1 MYYFIELAGSITNIA
16 LLSLFMSRLFVRNK
30 IQSKWHYT
38 FLTLLCTG
46 QCVLSLFPNWVIPRT
61 LYLLLGGFLLAR
73 LFYEVQTWPAA
84 FASGSFFVLGSV
96 VEILAMLLIGVRLP
110 DTDLLMQVG
119 AARLIYVVFSNLI
132 QIPLLILVSHFFNR
146 EESDLRIVWLL
157 PLISIQLASISV
169 CYVVQCHAADKDFPD
184 YMVFFMAVL
193 LFVNI
198 MIVFY
203 VEALRK
209 NEKEKYLAELTEQH
223 YHLQIEYYQ
232 QLLEKQQETKALW
245 HDIKKYTT
253 AMQAVAAQND
263 SEQLRQIA
271 QAAADAYERVKDI
284 SAVGNPVVDALLN
297 QYLRSAKEN
306 QIQVLLDITIP
317 EVLAISTLLLS
328 VVIGNTFDN
337 AIEACRLIAP
347 EKRVI
352 HLQLRKQNRILFY
365 SIENPYIDAVTQLRV
380 GKHHGYGLKNV
391 ERAVNQNKAEKD
403 LLALKTEILAV
414 IKGESAFPK
423 DTLAEMIAAQEKK
436 HTELDTLCEEASAEL
451 ERNAE
456 LMANVSRLYDELISY
471 ADLYDSANFEAKKMI
486 VNQLIRRVD
495 VYRGYQINISFNFDL
510 TPYIEGE

>member
-30 IQSKWHYT
+30 VQSKWHYT

-110 DTDLLMQVG
+110 DMDLLMQVG

-184 YMVFFMAVL
+184 YMVFFMTVL

-245 HDIKKYTT
+245 HDIKKYTA
-253 AMQAVAAQND
+253 AMQAVVAQND

-347 EKRVI
+347 EKRMI

-391 ERAVNQNKAEKD
+391 ERAVNQNNGNFQLEKVD
-403 LLALKTEILAV
+403 GNFIVQIRLN
-414 IKGESAFPK
+414 
-423 DTLAEMIAAQEKK
+423 
-436 HTELDTLCEEASAEL
+436 CE
-451 ERNAE
+451 N
-456 LMANVSRLYDELISY
+456 
-471 ADLYDSANFEAKKMI
+471 
-486 VNQLIRRVD
+486 
-495 VYRGYQINISFNFDL
+495 
-510 TPYIEGE
+510 

>member
-1 MYYFIELAGSITNIA
+1 MAKYTVAVCDDEKEDLSFIVRKITEYDTHQLFEIKTYTDGELLFDELKSQKTSIDLLLLDIEMPSNGFQLARTLQALPKHPMVIFVTRQHEYAVQGYGIAFRYLTKPLNDLLFKSAMDAATQELASRRFLVECDGGT
-16 LLSLFMSRLFVRNK
+16 LSLETAN
-30 IQSKWHYT
+30 
-38 FLTLLCTG
+38 
-46 QCVLSLFPNWVIPRT
+46 
-61 LYLLLGGFLLAR
+61 
-73 LFYEVQTWPAA
+73 
-84 FASGSFFVLGSV
+84 
-96 VEILAMLLIGVRLP
+96 
-110 DTDLLMQVG
+110 
-119 AARLIYVVFSNLI
+119 IYYIESYGHT
-132 QIPLLILVSHFFNR
+132 ILVHSKGKDFQ
-146 EESDLRIVWLL
+146 LRMNIQDAAKQL
-157 PLISIQLASISV
+157 PKRCFTAPHR
-169 CYVVQCHAADKDFPD
+169 CYLVNMEHILYAADKDFPD

-245 HDIKKYTT
+245 HDIKKYTA

-271 QAAADAYERVKDI
+271 QAAEDAYERVKDI

-391 ERAVNQNKAEKD
+391 ERAVNQNNGNFQLEKVD
-403 LLALKTEILAV
+403 GNFIVQIRLN
-414 IKGESAFPK
+414 
-423 DTLAEMIAAQEKK
+423 
-436 HTELDTLCEEASAEL
+436 CE
-451 ERNAE
+451 N
-456 LMANVSRLYDELISY
+456 
-471 ADLYDSANFEAKKMI
+471 
-486 VNQLIRRVD
+486 
-495 VYRGYQINISFNFDL
+495 
-510 TPYIEGE
+510 

>member
-1 MYYFIELAGSITNIA
+1 MYYFIELAGSVTSIA

-30 IQSKWHYT
+30 IQSKWYFA
-38 FLTLLCTG
+38 FLILLCTG

-110 DTDLLMQVG
+110 DTDLLMQAG
-119 AARLIYVVFSNLI
+119 AARVIYVVFSNLI

-245 HDIKKYTT
+245 HDIKKYTA

-271 QAAADAYERVKDI
+271 QAAEDAYERVKDI

-391 ERAVNQNKAEKD
+391 ERAVNQNNGNFQLEKVD
-403 LLALKTEILAV
+403 GNFIVQIRLN
-414 IKGESAFPK
+414 
-423 DTLAEMIAAQEKK
+423 
-436 HTELDTLCEEASAEL
+436 CE
-451 ERNAE
+451 N
-456 LMANVSRLYDELISY
+456 
-471 ADLYDSANFEAKKMI
+471 
-486 VNQLIRRVD
+486 
-495 VYRGYQINISFNFDL
+495 
-510 TPYIEGE
+510 

>member
-1 MYYFIELAGSITNIA
+1 MYYFIELAGSVTNIA

-30 IQSKWHYT
+30 IQSKWYFA
-38 FLTLLCTG
+38 FLILLCTG
-46 QCVLSLFPNWVIPRT
+46 QCVLSFFPNWVIPRT

-110 DTDLLMQVG
+110 DTDLLMQAG
-119 AARLIYVVFSNLI
+119 AARVIYVVFSNLI

-245 HDIKKYTT
+245 HDIKKYTA

-271 QAAADAYERVKDI
+271 QAAEDAYERVKDI

-391 ERAVNQNKAEKD
+391 ERAVNQNNGNFQLEKVD
-403 LLALKTEILAV
+403 GNFIVQIRLN
-414 IKGESAFPK
+414 
-423 DTLAEMIAAQEKK
+423 
-436 HTELDTLCEEASAEL
+436 CE
-451 ERNAE
+451 N
-456 LMANVSRLYDELISY
+456 
-471 ADLYDSANFEAKKMI
+471 
-486 VNQLIRRVD
+486 
-495 VYRGYQINISFNFDL
+495 
-510 TPYIEGE
+510 

>member
-271 QAAADAYERVKDI
+271 QAAEDAYERVKDI

-391 ERAVNQNKAEKD
+391 ERAVNQNNGNFQVEKVD
-403 LLALKTEILAV
+403 GNFIVQIRLN
-414 IKGESAFPK
+414 
-423 DTLAEMIAAQEKK
+423 
-436 HTELDTLCEEASAEL
+436 CE
-451 ERNAE
+451 N
-456 LMANVSRLYDELISY
+456 
-471 ADLYDSANFEAKKMI
+471 
-486 VNQLIRRVD
+486 
-495 VYRGYQINISFNFDL
+495 
-510 TPYIEGE
+510 

>member
-1 MYYFIELAGSITNIA
+1 MYYFIELAGSVTNIA

-30 IQSKWHYT
+30 IQSKWYFA
-38 FLTLLCTG
+38 FLILLCTG

-73 LFYEVQTWPAA
+73 LFYEVQTWSAA

-110 DTDLLMQVG
+110 DTDLLMQAG
-119 AARLIYVVFSNLI
+119 AARVIYVVFSNLI

-245 HDIKKYTT
+245 HDIKKYTA

-271 QAAADAYERVKDI
+271 QAAEDAYERVKDI

-391 ERAVNQNKAEKD
+391 ERAVNQNNGNFQLEKVD
-403 LLALKTEILAV
+403 GNFIVQIRLN
-414 IKGESAFPK
+414 
-423 DTLAEMIAAQEKK
+423 
-436 HTELDTLCEEASAEL
+436 CE
-451 ERNAE
+451 N
-456 LMANVSRLYDELISY
+456 
-471 ADLYDSANFEAKKMI
+471 
-486 VNQLIRRVD
+486 
-495 VYRGYQINISFNFDL
+495 
-510 TPYIEGE
+510 

>member
-1 MYYFIELAGSITNIA
+1 MYYFIELAGSVTNIA

-30 IQSKWHYT
+30 IQSKWYFA
-38 FLTLLCTG
+38 FLILLCTG

-110 DTDLLMQVG
+110 DTDLLMQAG
-119 AARLIYVVFSNLI
+119 AARVIYVVFSNLI

-245 HDIKKYTT
+245 HDIKKYTA

-271 QAAADAYERVKDI
+271 QAAEDAYERVKDF

-391 ERAVNQNKAEKD
+391 ERAVNQNNGNFQVEKSKG
-403 LLALKTEILAV
+403 LFV
-414 IKGESAFPK
+414 IQIRLNCES
-423 DTLAEMIAAQEKK
+423 
-436 HTELDTLCEEASAEL
+436 
-451 ERNAE
+451 
-456 LMANVSRLYDELISY
+456 
-471 ADLYDSANFEAKKMI
+471 
-486 VNQLIRRVD
+486 
-495 VYRGYQINISFNFDL
+495 
-510 TPYIEGE
+510 

>member
-1 MYYFIELAGSITNIA
+1 MYYFIELAGSVTNIA

-30 IQSKWHYT
+30 IQSKWYFA
-38 FLTLLCTG
+38 FLILLCTG

-110 DTDLLMQVG
+110 DTDLLMQAG
-119 AARLIYVVFSNLI
+119 AARVIYVVFSNLI

-245 HDIKKYTT
+245 HDIKKYTA

-271 QAAADAYERVKDI
+271 QAAEDAYERVKDI

-391 ERAVNQNKAEKD
+391 ECAVNQNNGNFQVEKSKG
-403 LLALKTEILAV
+403 LFV
-414 IKGESAFPK
+414 IQIRLNCES
-423 DTLAEMIAAQEKK
+423 
-436 HTELDTLCEEASAEL
+436 
-451 ERNAE
+451 
-456 LMANVSRLYDELISY
+456 
-471 ADLYDSANFEAKKMI
+471 
-486 VNQLIRRVD
+486 
-495 VYRGYQINISFNFDL
+495 
-510 TPYIEGE
+510 

>member
-84 FASGSFFVLGSV
+84 FASGSFFVLDSV

-245 HDIKKYTT
+245 HDIKKYTA

-271 QAAADAYERVKDI
+271 QAAEDAYERVKDI

-391 ERAVNQNKAEKD
+391 ERAVNQNNGNFQVEKVD
-403 LLALKTEILAV
+403 GNFIVQIRLN
-414 IKGESAFPK
+414 
-423 DTLAEMIAAQEKK
+423 
-436 HTELDTLCEEASAEL
+436 CE
-451 ERNAE
+451 N
-456 LMANVSRLYDELISY
+456 
-471 ADLYDSANFEAKKMI
+471 
-486 VNQLIRRVD
+486 
-495 VYRGYQINISFNFDL
+495 
-510 TPYIEGE
+510 

>member
-30 IQSKWHYT
+30 VQSKWHYT

-110 DTDLLMQVG
+110 DMDLLMQVG

-245 HDIKKYTT
+245 HDIKKYTA

-271 QAAADAYERVKDI
+271 QVAADAYERVKDI

-347 EKRVI
+347 EKRMI

-391 ERAVNQNKAEKD
+391 ERAVNQNNGNFQLEKVD
-403 LLALKTEILAV
+403 GNFIVQIRLN
-414 IKGESAFPK
+414 
-423 DTLAEMIAAQEKK
+423 
-436 HTELDTLCEEASAEL
+436 CE
-451 ERNAE
+451 N
-456 LMANVSRLYDELISY
+456 
-471 ADLYDSANFEAKKMI
+471 
-486 VNQLIRRVD
+486 
-495 VYRGYQINISFNFDL
+495 
-510 TPYIEGE
+510 

>member
-1 MYYFIELAGSITNIA
+1 MYYFIELAGSVTNIA

-30 IQSKWHYT
+30 IQSKWYFA
-38 FLTLLCTG
+38 FLILLCTG
-46 QCVLSLFPNWVIPRT
+46 QCVLSLFPNWMIPRT

-110 DTDLLMQVG
+110 DTDLLMQAG
-119 AARLIYVVFSNLI
+119 AARVIYVVFSNLI

-245 HDIKKYTT
+245 HDIKKYTA

-271 QAAADAYERVKDI
+271 QAAEDAYERVKDI

-391 ERAVNQNKAEKD
+391 ERAVNQNNGNFQLEKVD
-403 LLALKTEILAV
+403 GNFIVQIRLN
-414 IKGESAFPK
+414 
-423 DTLAEMIAAQEKK
+423 
-436 HTELDTLCEEASAEL
+436 CE
-451 ERNAE
+451 N
-456 LMANVSRLYDELISY
+456 
-471 ADLYDSANFEAKKMI
+471 
-486 VNQLIRRVD
+486 
-495 VYRGYQINISFNFDL
+495 
-510 TPYIEGE
+510 

>member
-1 MYYFIELAGSITNIA
+1 MYYFIELAGSVTNIA

-30 IQSKWHYT
+30 IQSKWYFA
-38 FLTLLCTG
+38 FLILLCTG

-110 DTDLLMQVG
+110 DTDLLMQAG
-119 AARLIYVVFSNLI
+119 AVRVIYVVFSNLI

-223 YHLQIEYYQ
+223 YHLQIEYYL

-245 HDIKKYTT
+245 HDIKKYTA

-271 QAAADAYERVKDI
+271 QAAEDAYERVKDI

-391 ERAVNQNKAEKD
+391 ERAVNQNNGNFQVEKSKG
-403 LLALKTEILAV
+403 LFV
-414 IKGESAFPK
+414 IQIRLNCES
-423 DTLAEMIAAQEKK
+423 
-436 HTELDTLCEEASAEL
+436 
-451 ERNAE
+451 
-456 LMANVSRLYDELISY
+456 
-471 ADLYDSANFEAKKMI
+471 
-486 VNQLIRRVD
+486 
-495 VYRGYQINISFNFDL
+495 
-510 TPYIEGE
+510 

>member
-30 IQSKWHYT
+30 VQSKWHYT

-84 FASGSFFVLGSV
+84 FASGSFFVLGFV

-110 DTDLLMQVG
+110 DMDLLMQVG

-245 HDIKKYTT
+245 HDIKKYTA

-347 EKRVI
+347 EKRMI

-391 ERAVNQNKAEKD
+391 ERAVNQNNGNFQLEKVD
-403 LLALKTEILAV
+403 GNFIVQIRLN
-414 IKGESAFPK
+414 
-423 DTLAEMIAAQEKK
+423 
-436 HTELDTLCEEASAEL
+436 CE
-451 ERNAE
+451 N
-456 LMANVSRLYDELISY
+456 
-471 ADLYDSANFEAKKMI
+471 
-486 VNQLIRRVD
+486 
-495 VYRGYQINISFNFDL
+495 
-510 TPYIEGE
+510 

>member
-1 MYYFIELAGSITNIA
+1 MYYFIELAGSVTNIA

-30 IQSKWHYT
+30 IQSKWHSA

-110 DTDLLMQVG
+110 DTDLLMQAG
-119 AARLIYVVFSNLI
+119 AVRVIYVVFSNLL

-146 EESDLRIVWLL
+146 EESDLRIVWLF

-184 YMVFFMAVL
+184 YMVFFIAVL

-245 HDIKKYTT
+245 HDIKKYTA

-271 QAAADAYERVKDI
+271 QAAEDAYERVKDI

-317 EVLAISTLLLS
+317 EVLSISTLLLS

-337 AIEACRLIAP
+337 AIEACRLINP
-347 EKRVI
+347 EKREI

-391 ERAVNQNKAEKD
+391 ERAVNQNNGNFQLEKVD
-403 LLALKTEILAV
+403 GNFIVQIRLN
-414 IKGESAFPK
+414 
-423 DTLAEMIAAQEKK
+423 
-436 HTELDTLCEEASAEL
+436 CE
-451 ERNAE
+451 N
-456 LMANVSRLYDELISY
+456 
-471 ADLYDSANFEAKKMI
+471 
-486 VNQLIRRVD
+486 
-495 VYRGYQINISFNFDL
+495 
-510 TPYIEGE
+510 

>member
-1 MYYFIELAGSITNIA
+1 MYYFIELAGSVTNIA

-30 IQSKWHYT
+30 IQSKWHSA

-110 DTDLLMQVG
+110 DTDLLMQAG
-119 AARLIYVVFSNLI
+119 AVRVIYVVFSNLL

-146 EESDLRIVWLL
+146 EESDLRIVWLF

-184 YMVFFMAVL
+184 YMVFFIAVL

-245 HDIKKYTT
+245 HDIKKYTA

-271 QAAADAYERVKDI
+271 QAAEDAYERVKDI

-337 AIEACRLIAP
+337 AIEACRLINP
-347 EKRVI
+347 EKREI

-391 ERAVNQNKAEKD
+391 ERAVNQNNGNFQLEKVD
-403 LLALKTEILAV
+403 GNLIVQIRLN
-414 IKGESAFPK
+414 
-423 DTLAEMIAAQEKK
+423 
-436 HTELDTLCEEASAEL
+436 CE
-451 ERNAE
+451 N
-456 LMANVSRLYDELISY
+456 
-471 ADLYDSANFEAKKMI
+471 
-486 VNQLIRRVD
+486 
-495 VYRGYQINISFNFDL
+495 
-510 TPYIEGE
+510 

>member
-1 MYYFIELAGSITNIA
+1 MYYFIELAGSVTNIA

-30 IQSKWHYT
+30 IQSKWYFA
-38 FLTLLCTG
+38 FLILLCTG

-84 FASGSFFVLGSV
+84 FASGSFFVFGSV

-110 DTDLLMQVG
+110 DTDLLMQAG
-119 AARLIYVVFSNLI
+119 AARVIYVVFSNLI

-245 HDIKKYTT
+245 HDIKKYTA

-271 QAAADAYERVKDI
+271 QAAEDAYERVKDI

-391 ERAVNQNKAEKD
+391 ERAVNQNNGNFQLEKVD
-403 LLALKTEILAV
+403 GNFIVQIRLN
-414 IKGESAFPK
+414 
-423 DTLAEMIAAQEKK
+423 
-436 HTELDTLCEEASAEL
+436 CE
-451 ERNAE
+451 N
-456 LMANVSRLYDELISY
+456 
-471 ADLYDSANFEAKKMI
+471 
-486 VNQLIRRVD
+486 
-495 VYRGYQINISFNFDL
+495 
-510 TPYIEGE
+510 

>member
-16 LLSLFMSRLFVRNK
+16 LLSLFMSRLYVRNK
-30 IQSKWHYT
+30 VQSKWHYT

-110 DTDLLMQVG
+110 DMDLLMQVG

-184 YMVFFMAVL
+184 YMVFFMTVL

-245 HDIKKYTT
+245 HDIKKYTA

-347 EKRVI
+347 EKRMI

-391 ERAVNQNKAEKD
+391 ERAVNQNNGNFQLEKVD
-403 LLALKTEILAV
+403 GNFIVQIRLN
-414 IKGESAFPK
+414 
-423 DTLAEMIAAQEKK
+423 
-436 HTELDTLCEEASAEL
+436 CE
-451 ERNAE
+451 N
-456 LMANVSRLYDELISY
+456 
-471 ADLYDSANFEAKKMI
+471 
-486 VNQLIRRVD
+486 
-495 VYRGYQINISFNFDL
+495 
-510 TPYIEGE
+510 

>member
-1 MYYFIELAGSITNIA
+1 MYYFIELAGSVTNIA

-30 IQSKWHYT
+30 IQSKWYFA
-38 FLTLLCTG
+38 FLILLCTG

-96 VEILAMLLIGVRLP
+96 VEILEMLLIGVRLP
-110 DTDLLMQVG
+110 DTDLLMQAG
-119 AARLIYVVFSNLI
+119 AARVIYVVFSNLI

-245 HDIKKYTT
+245 HDIKKYTA

-271 QAAADAYERVKDI
+271 QAAEDAYERVKDI

-391 ERAVNQNKAEKD
+391 ERAVNQNNGNFQVEKSKG
-403 LLALKTEILAV
+403 LFV
-414 IKGESAFPK
+414 IQIRLNCES
-423 DTLAEMIAAQEKK
+423 
-436 HTELDTLCEEASAEL
+436 
-451 ERNAE
+451 
-456 LMANVSRLYDELISY
+456 
-471 ADLYDSANFEAKKMI
+471 
-486 VNQLIRRVD
+486 
-495 VYRGYQINISFNFDL
+495 
-510 TPYIEGE
+510 

>member
-30 IQSKWHYT
+30 IQSKWHYA

-96 VEILAMLLIGVRLP
+96 VEILAMLLIGIRLP
-110 DTDLLMQVG
+110 DTELLMQVG

-245 HDIKKYTT
+245 HDIKKYTA

-271 QAAADAYERVKDI
+271 QAAADTYERVKDI

-365 SIENPYIDAVTQLRV
+365 SIENSYIDAVTQLRV

-391 ERAVNQNKAEKD
+391 ERAVNQNNGNFQVEKSNG
-403 LLALKTEILAV
+403 LFAV
-414 IKGESAFPK
+414 QIRLNCES
-423 DTLAEMIAAQEKK
+423 
-436 HTELDTLCEEASAEL
+436 
-451 ERNAE
+451 
-456 LMANVSRLYDELISY
+456 
-471 ADLYDSANFEAKKMI
+471 
-486 VNQLIRRVD
+486 
-495 VYRGYQINISFNFDL
+495 
-510 TPYIEGE
+510 

>member
-1 MYYFIELAGSITNIA
+1 MYYYIELAGSITNIA

-30 IQSKWHYT
+30 VQSKWHYT

-110 DTDLLMQVG
+110 DMDLLMQVG

-245 HDIKKYTT
+245 HDIKKYTA

-271 QAAADAYERVKDI
+271 QVAADAYERVKDI

-347 EKRVI
+347 EKRMI

-391 ERAVNQNKAEKD
+391 ERAVNQNNGNFQLEKVD
-403 LLALKTEILAV
+403 GNFIVQIRLN
-414 IKGESAFPK
+414 
-423 DTLAEMIAAQEKK
+423 
-436 HTELDTLCEEASAEL
+436 CE
-451 ERNAE
+451 N
-456 LMANVSRLYDELISY
+456 
-471 ADLYDSANFEAKKMI
+471 
-486 VNQLIRRVD
+486 
-495 VYRGYQINISFNFDL
+495 
-510 TPYIEGE
+510 

>member
-380 GKHHGYGLKNV
+380 GKHHGYGLKNI
-391 ERAVNQNKAEKD
+391 ERAVNQNNGNFQVEKVD
-403 LLALKTEILAV
+403 GNFIVQIRLN
-414 IKGESAFPK
+414 
-423 DTLAEMIAAQEKK
+423 
-436 HTELDTLCEEASAEL
+436 CE
-451 ERNAE
+451 N
-456 LMANVSRLYDELISY
+456 
-471 ADLYDSANFEAKKMI
+471 
-486 VNQLIRRVD
+486 
-495 VYRGYQINISFNFDL
+495 
-510 TPYIEGE
+510 

>member
-1 MYYFIELAGSITNIA
+1 MYYFIELAGSVTNIA

-30 IQSKWHYT
+30 IQSKWYFA
-38 FLTLLCTG
+38 FLILLCTG

-110 DTDLLMQVG
+110 DTDLLMQAG
-119 AARLIYVVFSNLI
+119 AARVIYVVFSNLI

-223 YHLQIEYYQ
+223 YHLQLEYYQ

-245 HDIKKYTT
+245 HDIKKYTA

-271 QAAADAYERVKDI
+271 QAAEDAYERVKDI

-391 ERAVNQNKAEKD
+391 ERAVNQNNGNFQVEKSKG
-403 LLALKTEILAV
+403 LFV
-414 IKGESAFPK
+414 IQIRLNCES
-423 DTLAEMIAAQEKK
+423 
-436 HTELDTLCEEASAEL
+436 
-451 ERNAE
+451 
-456 LMANVSRLYDELISY
+456 
-471 ADLYDSANFEAKKMI
+471 
-486 VNQLIRRVD
+486 
-495 VYRGYQINISFNFDL
+495 
-510 TPYIEGE
+510 

>member
-157 PLISIQLASISV
+157 HLISIQLASISV

-391 ERAVNQNKAEKD
+391 ERAVNQNNGNFQVEKVD
-403 LLALKTEILAV
+403 GNFIVQIRLN
-414 IKGESAFPK
+414 
-423 DTLAEMIAAQEKK
+423 
-436 HTELDTLCEEASAEL
+436 CE
-451 ERNAE
+451 N
-456 LMANVSRLYDELISY
+456 
-471 ADLYDSANFEAKKMI
+471 
-486 VNQLIRRVD
+486 
-495 VYRGYQINISFNFDL
+495 
-510 TPYIEGE
+510 

>member
-30 IQSKWHYT
+30 IQSKWHYA

-96 VEILAMLLIGVRLP
+96 VEILAMLLIGIRLP

-245 HDIKKYTT
+245 HDIKKYTA

-263 SEQLRQIA
+263 SEHLRQIA

-391 ERAVNQNKAEKD
+391 ERAVNQNNGNFQVEKSNG
-403 LLALKTEILAV
+403 LFVVQIRLN
-414 IKGESAFPK
+414 
-423 DTLAEMIAAQEKK
+423 
-436 HTELDTLCEEASAEL
+436 CE
-451 ERNAE
+451 N
-456 LMANVSRLYDELISY
+456 
-471 ADLYDSANFEAKKMI
+471 
-486 VNQLIRRVD
+486 
-495 VYRGYQINISFNFDL
+495 
-510 TPYIEGE
+510 

>member
-1 MYYFIELAGSITNIA
+1 MYYFIELAGSVTNIA

-30 IQSKWHYT
+30 IQSKWYFA
-38 FLTLLCTG
+38 FLILLCTG

-61 LYLLLGGFLLAR
+61 LYLLLGVFLLAR

-245 HDIKKYTT
+245 HDIKKYTA

-271 QAAADAYERVKDI
+271 QAAEDAYERVKDI

-391 ERAVNQNKAEKD
+391 ERAVNQNNGNFQLEKVD
-403 LLALKTEILAV
+403 GNFIVQIRLN
-414 IKGESAFPK
+414 
-423 DTLAEMIAAQEKK
+423 
-436 HTELDTLCEEASAEL
+436 CE
-451 ERNAE
+451 N
-456 LMANVSRLYDELISY
+456 
-471 ADLYDSANFEAKKMI
+471 
-486 VNQLIRRVD
+486 
-495 VYRGYQINISFNFDL
+495 
-510 TPYIEGE
+510 

>member
-1 MYYFIELAGSITNIA
+1 MYYFIELAGSVTNIA

-30 IQSKWHYT
+30 IQSKWYFA
-38 FLTLLCTG
+38 FLILLCTG

-110 DTDLLMQVG
+110 DTDLLMQAG
-119 AARLIYVVFSNLI
+119 AARVIYVVFSNLI

-232 QLLEKQQETKALW
+232 QLLEKQQGTKALW
-245 HDIKKYTT
+245 HDIKKYTA

-271 QAAADAYERVKDI
+271 QAAEDAYERVKDI

-391 ERAVNQNKAEKD
+391 ERAVNQNNGNFQLEKVD
-403 LLALKTEILAV
+403 GNFIVQIRLN
-414 IKGESAFPK
+414 
-423 DTLAEMIAAQEKK
+423 
-436 HTELDTLCEEASAEL
+436 CE
-451 ERNAE
+451 N
-456 LMANVSRLYDELISY
+456 
-471 ADLYDSANFEAKKMI
+471 
-486 VNQLIRRVD
+486 
-495 VYRGYQINISFNFDL
+495 
-510 TPYIEGE
+510 

>member
-1 MYYFIELAGSITNIA
+1 MYYFIELAGSVTNIA

-30 IQSKWHYT
+30 IQSKWHSA

-110 DTDLLMQVG
+110 DTDLLMQAG
-119 AARLIYVVFSNLI
+119 AVRVIYVVFSNLL

-146 EESDLRIVWLL
+146 EESDLRIVWLF

-184 YMVFFMAVL
+184 YMVFFIAVL

-245 HDIKKYTT
+245 HDIKKYTA

-271 QAAADAYERVKDI
+271 QAAEDAYERVKDI

-337 AIEACRLIAP
+337 AIEACQLINP
-347 EKRVI
+347 EKREI

-391 ERAVNQNKAEKD
+391 ERAVNQNNGNFQLEKVD
-403 LLALKTEILAV
+403 GNFIVQIRLN
-414 IKGESAFPK
+414 
-423 DTLAEMIAAQEKK
+423 
-436 HTELDTLCEEASAEL
+436 CE
-451 ERNAE
+451 N
-456 LMANVSRLYDELISY
+456 
-471 ADLYDSANFEAKKMI
+471 
-486 VNQLIRRVD
+486 
-495 VYRGYQINISFNFDL
+495 
-510 TPYIEGE
+510 

>member
-30 IQSKWHYT
+30 VQSKWHYT

-110 DTDLLMQVG
+110 DMDLLMQVG

-146 EESDLRIVWLL
+146 KESDLRIVWLL

-245 HDIKKYTT
+245 HDIKKYTA

-347 EKRVI
+347 EKRMI

-391 ERAVNQNKAEKD
+391 ERAVNQNNGNFQLEKVD
-403 LLALKTEILAV
+403 GNFIVQIRLN
-414 IKGESAFPK
+414 
-423 DTLAEMIAAQEKK
+423 
-436 HTELDTLCEEASAEL
+436 CE
-451 ERNAE
+451 N
-456 LMANVSRLYDELISY
+456 
-471 ADLYDSANFEAKKMI
+471 
-486 VNQLIRRVD
+486 
-495 VYRGYQINISFNFDL
+495 
-510 TPYIEGE
+510 

>member
-30 IQSKWHYT
+30 VQSKWHYT

-73 LFYEVQTWPAA
+73 LFYEVQTWPTA

-110 DTDLLMQVG
+110 DMDLLMQVG

-245 HDIKKYTT
+245 HDIKKYTA

-347 EKRVI
+347 EKRMI

-391 ERAVNQNKAEKD
+391 ERAVNQNNGNFQLEKVD
-403 LLALKTEILAV
+403 GNFIVQIRLN
-414 IKGESAFPK
+414 
-423 DTLAEMIAAQEKK
+423 
-436 HTELDTLCEEASAEL
+436 CE
-451 ERNAE
+451 N
-456 LMANVSRLYDELISY
+456 
-471 ADLYDSANFEAKKMI
+471 
-486 VNQLIRRVD
+486 
-495 VYRGYQINISFNFDL
+495 
-510 TPYIEGE
+510 

>member
-245 HDIKKYTT
+245 HDIKKYTA

-271 QAAADAYERVKDI
+271 QAAEDAYERVKDI

-328 VVIGNTFDN
+328 VVIGTTFDN

-391 ERAVNQNKAEKD
+391 ERAVNQNNGNFQLEKVD
-403 LLALKTEILAV
+403 GNFIVQIRLN
-414 IKGESAFPK
+414 
-423 DTLAEMIAAQEKK
+423 
-436 HTELDTLCEEASAEL
+436 CE
-451 ERNAE
+451 N
-456 LMANVSRLYDELISY
+456 
-471 ADLYDSANFEAKKMI
+471 
-486 VNQLIRRVD
+486 
-495 VYRGYQINISFNFDL
+495 
-510 TPYIEGE
+510 

>member
-1 MYYFIELAGSITNIA
+1 MYYFIELAGSVTNIA

-30 IQSKWHYT
+30 IQSKWYFA
-38 FLTLLCTG
+38 FLILLCTG

-110 DTDLLMQVG
+110 DTDLLMQAG
-119 AARLIYVVFSNLI
+119 AARVIYVVFSNLI
-132 QIPLLILVSHFFNR
+132 QIPLLILVSYFFNR

-245 HDIKKYTT
+245 HDIKKYTA

-271 QAAADAYERVKDI
+271 QAAEDAYERVKDI

-391 ERAVNQNKAEKD
+391 ERAVNQNNGNFQVEKSKG
-403 LLALKTEILAV
+403 LFV
-414 IKGESAFPK
+414 IQIRLNCES
-423 DTLAEMIAAQEKK
+423 
-436 HTELDTLCEEASAEL
+436 
-451 ERNAE
+451 
-456 LMANVSRLYDELISY
+456 
-471 ADLYDSANFEAKKMI
+471 
-486 VNQLIRRVD
+486 
-495 VYRGYQINISFNFDL
+495 
-510 TPYIEGE
+510 

>member
-1 MYYFIELAGSITNIA
+1 MYYFIELAGSVTNIA

-30 IQSKWHYT
+30 IQSKWYFA
-38 FLTLLCTG
+38 FLILLCTG

-110 DTDLLMQVG
+110 DTDLLMQAG
-119 AARLIYVVFSNLI
+119 AARVIYVVFSNLI

-146 EESDLRIVWLL
+146 EESDLRFVWLL

-245 HDIKKYTT
+245 HDIKKYTA

-271 QAAADAYERVKDI
+271 QAAEDAYERVKDI

-391 ERAVNQNKAEKD
+391 ERAVNQNNGNFQVEKSKG
-403 LLALKTEILAV
+403 LFV
-414 IKGESAFPK
+414 IQIRLNCES
-423 DTLAEMIAAQEKK
+423 
-436 HTELDTLCEEASAEL
+436 
-451 ERNAE
+451 
-456 LMANVSRLYDELISY
+456 
-471 ADLYDSANFEAKKMI
+471 
-486 VNQLIRRVD
+486 
-495 VYRGYQINISFNFDL
+495 
-510 TPYIEGE
+510 

>member
-1 MYYFIELAGSITNIA
+1 MYYFIELAGSVTNIA

-30 IQSKWHYT
+30 IQSKWHSA

-110 DTDLLMQVG
+110 DTDLLMQAG
-119 AARLIYVVFSNLI
+119 AVRVIYVVFSNLL

-146 EESDLRIVWLL
+146 EESDLRIVWLF

-184 YMVFFMAVL
+184 YMVFFIAVL

-198 MIVFY
+198 MIAFY

-245 HDIKKYTT
+245 HDIKKYTA

-271 QAAADAYERVKDI
+271 RAAEDAYERVKDI

-337 AIEACRLIAP
+337 AIEACRLINP
-347 EKRVI
+347 EKREI

-391 ERAVNQNKAEKD
+391 ERAVNQNNGNFQLEKVD
-403 LLALKTEILAV
+403 GNFIVQIRLN
-414 IKGESAFPK
+414 
-423 DTLAEMIAAQEKK
+423 
-436 HTELDTLCEEASAEL
+436 CE
-451 ERNAE
+451 N
-456 LMANVSRLYDELISY
+456 
-471 ADLYDSANFEAKKMI
+471 
-486 VNQLIRRVD
+486 
-495 VYRGYQINISFNFDL
+495 
-510 TPYIEGE
+510 

>member
-1 MYYFIELAGSITNIA
+1 MYYFIELAGSVTNIA

-30 IQSKWHYT
+30 IQSKWHSA

-110 DTDLLMQVG
+110 DTDLLMQAG
-119 AARLIYVVFSNLI
+119 AVRVIYVVFSNLL

-146 EESDLRIVWLL
+146 EESDLRIVWLF

-184 YMVFFMAVL
+184 YMVFFIAVL

-245 HDIKKYTT
+245 HDIKKYTA

-271 QAAADAYERVKDI
+271 QAAEDAYERVKDI

-337 AIEACRLIAP
+337 AIEACRLINP
-347 EKRVI
+347 EKREI

-391 ERAVNQNKAEKD
+391 ERAVNQNNGNFQLEKVD
-403 LLALKTEILAV
+403 
-414 IKGESAFPK
+414 
-423 DTLAEMIAAQEKK
+423 
-436 HTELDTLCEEASAEL
+436 
-451 ERNAE
+451 
-456 LMANVSRLYDELISY
+456 
-471 ADLYDSANFEAKKMI
+471 ANFI
-486 VNQLIRRVD
+486 VQIRL
-495 VYRGYQINISFNFDL
+495 NCEN
-510 TPYIEGE
+510 

>member
-1 MYYFIELAGSITNIA
+1 MYYFIELAGSVTNIA

-30 IQSKWHYT
+30 IQSKWYFA
-38 FLTLLCTG
+38 FLILLCTG

-73 LFYEVQTWPAA
+73 LFYEVQTWPVA

-110 DTDLLMQVG
+110 DTDLLMQAG
-119 AARLIYVVFSNLI
+119 AARVIYVVFSNLI

-245 HDIKKYTT
+245 HDIKKYTA

-271 QAAADAYERVKDI
+271 QAAEDAYERVKDI

-391 ERAVNQNKAEKD
+391 ERAVNQNNGNFQVEKSKG
-403 LLALKTEILAV
+403 LFV
-414 IKGESAFPK
+414 IQIRLNCES
-423 DTLAEMIAAQEKK
+423 
-436 HTELDTLCEEASAEL
+436 
-451 ERNAE
+451 
-456 LMANVSRLYDELISY
+456 
-471 ADLYDSANFEAKKMI
+471 
-486 VNQLIRRVD
+486 
-495 VYRGYQINISFNFDL
+495 
-510 TPYIEGE
+510 

>member
-1 MYYFIELAGSITNIA
+1 MYYFIELAGSVTNIA

-30 IQSKWHYT
+30 IQSKWYFA
-38 FLTLLCTG
+38 FLILLCTG

-110 DTDLLMQVG
+110 DTDLLMQAG
-119 AARLIYVVFSNLI
+119 AARVIYVVFSNLI

-245 HDIKKYTT
+245 HDIKKYTA

-271 QAAADAYERVKDI
+271 QAAEDAYERVKDI

-391 ERAVNQNKAEKD
+391 ERAVNQNNGNFQVEKSKG
-403 LLALKTEILAV
+403 LFVIQIRLNCEI
-414 IKGESAFPK
+414 
-423 DTLAEMIAAQEKK
+423 
-436 HTELDTLCEEASAEL
+436 
-451 ERNAE
+451 
-456 LMANVSRLYDELISY
+456 
-471 ADLYDSANFEAKKMI
+471 
-486 VNQLIRRVD
+486 
-495 VYRGYQINISFNFDL
+495 
-510 TPYIEGE
+510 

>member
-1 MYYFIELAGSITNIA
+1 MYYFIELAGSVTNIA

-30 IQSKWHYT
+30 IQSKWYFA
-38 FLTLLCTG
+38 FLILLCTG

-110 DTDLLMQVG
+110 DTDLLMQAG
-119 AARLIYVVFSNLI
+119 AARVIYVVFSNLI

-184 YMVFFMAVL
+184 YMAFFMAVL

-245 HDIKKYTT
+245 HDIKKYTA

-271 QAAADAYERVKDI
+271 QAAEDAYERVKDI

-297 QYLRSAKEN
+297 QYLRSANEN

-391 ERAVNQNKAEKD
+391 ERAVNQNNGNFQVEKSKG
-403 LLALKTEILAV
+403 LFV
-414 IKGESAFPK
+414 IQIRLNCES
-423 DTLAEMIAAQEKK
+423 
-436 HTELDTLCEEASAEL
+436 
-451 ERNAE
+451 
-456 LMANVSRLYDELISY
+456 
-471 ADLYDSANFEAKKMI
+471 
-486 VNQLIRRVD
+486 
-495 VYRGYQINISFNFDL
+495 
-510 TPYIEGE
+510 

>member
-1 MYYFIELAGSITNIA
+1 MYYFIELAGSITDIA

-30 IQSKWHYT
+30 VQSKWHYT

-110 DTDLLMQVG
+110 DMDLLMQVG

-169 CYVVQCHAADKDFPD
+169 CYVVQFHAADKDFPD

-245 HDIKKYTT
+245 HDIKKYTA

-347 EKRVI
+347 EKRMI

-391 ERAVNQNKAEKD
+391 ERAVNQNNGNFQLEKVD
-403 LLALKTEILAV
+403 GNFIVQIRLN
-414 IKGESAFPK
+414 
-423 DTLAEMIAAQEKK
+423 
-436 HTELDTLCEEASAEL
+436 CE
-451 ERNAE
+451 N
-456 LMANVSRLYDELISY
+456 
-471 ADLYDSANFEAKKMI
+471 
-486 VNQLIRRVD
+486 
-495 VYRGYQINISFNFDL
+495 
-510 TPYIEGE
+510 